1 MALMD
6 LLPGRKEKEETPV
19 TPVAPPSHRGL
30 LEVGGCIPQYWDT
43 ADQVTVD
50 RARDQFRR
58 AIAAGYV
65 AQSYTSTPVVGFGGS
80 RLDGEVTRE
89 FNPEAD
95 TIRMTLPYA
104 GG

>member
-6 LLPGRKEKEETPV
+6 LLPSKKEE
-19 TPVAPPSHRGL
+19 PVAPPSHTGL

-43 ADQVTVD
+43 SDQVTVA
-50 RARDQFRR
+50 RARAQFER
-58 AIAAGYV
+58 AIAAGYT
-65 AQSYTSTPVVGFGGS
+65 AQAYMPGVVGFGGS
-80 RLDGEVTRE
+80 RMDGEVTRE

-95 TIRMTLPYA
+95 VVRMSLPYA